1 MLQGQVNQLIQSVP
15 LSTESMLAT
24 EKEREGPLSEDTVT
38 HQAFLHCCLKES
50 HD

>member
-1 MLQGQVNQLIQSVP
+1 MLQGEVNQLIQSVP

-38 HQAFLHCCLKES
+38 HQSLFTLLFKTIS
-50 HD
+50 